1 MIFIAIVTDKRA
13 PSQTIPEPIAE
24 PVEEAGQTLWNRNF
38 RYFFTA
44 RTIARFGDG
53 MVPVAL
59 AAGLL
64 DAGHG
69 ASSVSFALG
78 AWMVCFSGFVI
89 VGGVLADRF
98 TPRRMM
104 VLADAVRL
112 GATVVLA
119 LIFAAGA
126 PRCGWSSR

>member
-1 MIFIAIVTDKRA
+1 MTAKRA
-13 PSQTIPEPIAE
+13 TDPAIPDPTEIP
-24 PVEEAGQTLWNRNF
+24 LWNRDF
-38 RYFFTA
+38 RLFFIA
-44 RTIARFGDG
+44 RVVARFGDG

-78 AWMVCFSGFVI
+78 AWMVCFAGFVLF
-89 VGGVLADRF
+89 GGVLADRF

-104 VLADAVRL
+104 ILADVMRL
-112 GATVVLA
+112 VCTAGLVAT
-119 LIFAAGA
+119 FAGER
-126 PRCGWSSR
+126 RCSGSCTR